1 MIRITIVIVIAMAMA
16 LLSGCAN
23 NRTSSGDTF
32 TAAQARQVHTVTY
45 GTLISVRPI
54 TIQGGTGEN
63 VAGTLGGTVLG
74 GFLGN
79 TVGGGSGRSLAT
91 AAGAVGGA
99 AAGQGIQS
107 AANRSPGV
115 ELEIRRDDGSTI
127 IVAQALGTSQF
138 HVGQRVAIASGGG
151 RVTVSPR

>member
-1 MIRITIVIVIAMAMA
+1 MLRTYIAIAVVA
-16 LLSGCAN
+16 TLINGCAS

-32 TAAQARQVHTVTY
+32 TAAQARQIHTVTY

-54 TIQGGTGEN
+54 TIQGGNGQN
-63 VAGTLGGTVLG
+63 IAGTIGGGVVG

-79 TVGGGSGRSLAT
+79 TIGGGSGRSLAT

-99 AAGQGIQS
+99 AAGSGIQN
-107 AANRSPGV
+107 AANRSAGV

-138 HVGQRVAIASGGG
+138 HPGQRVAIASGGG
-151 RVTVSPR
+151 QVTVSPR

>member
-1 MIRITIVIVIAMAMA
+1 MNKIPFTLLVIAAC
-16 LLSGCAN
+16 LSGCAG

-45 GTLISVRPI
+45 GTLTSVRPI

-63 VAGTLGGTVLG
+63 VAGTIGGGVIG

-79 TVGGGSGRSLAT
+79 TIGGGSGGRLAT

-99 AAGQGIQS
+99 AVGSGIQS
-107 AANRSPGV
+107 AANRSAGV

-138 HVGQRVAIASGGG
+138 AVGQRVAIATSGTTT
-151 RVTVSPR
+151 TVSPR